1 MDESQEQSRGALGSD
16 CHRKQLRQQKKIL
29 FYKSDGG
36 RILEISKEVTG
47 TLNCMKNQKD
57 SPEERKRRAQLHQAP
72 LWGNY
77 HTVRKKI
84 KQRVPATDSPTTE
97 VFYSLHKFSI
107 QFGIWLVLTLIE
119 PPPLLGPKLL
129 QQPLC

>member
-72 LWGNY
+72 LWGSY

-84 KQRVPATDSPTTE
+84 KQSSSHRQPNYRGVLQSSQ
-97 VFYSLHKFSI
+97 VFNPVWHLA
-107 QFGIWLVLTLIE
+107 
-119 PPPLLGPKLL
+119 GPDID
-129 QQPLC
+129 

>member
-72 LWGNY
+72 LWGSY
-77 HTVRKKI
+77 HTVRKKN
-84 KQRVPATDSPTTE
+84 KTEFQPQTAQLQRCST
-97 VFYSLHKFSI
+97 VFTSFQSSLA
-107 QFGIWLVLTLIE
+107 FGWS
-119 PPPLLGPKLL
+119 
-129 QQPLC
+129 

>member
-16 CHRKQLRQQKKIL
+16 CHRKQLRQQKKTF

-57 SPEERKRRAQLHQAP
+57 SLEERKRRAQLP
-72 LWGNY
+72 LWGSY